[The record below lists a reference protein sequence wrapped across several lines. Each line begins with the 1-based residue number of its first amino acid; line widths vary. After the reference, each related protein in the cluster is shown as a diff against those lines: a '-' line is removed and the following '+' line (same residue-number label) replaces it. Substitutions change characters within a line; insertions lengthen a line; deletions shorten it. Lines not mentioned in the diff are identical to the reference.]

1 MEQFI
6 PWCAFLGGWLL
17 FAGPILQAALELR
30 EQELSR
36 EEFEAA
42 NALVERERPVS
53 AWWWLVPPVYYWLN
67 HRRSNRMNKAMMKLL
82 TPQQMSGLID
92 YVNKATGW
100 LFVGVGGLL
109 IALNETWLLCE
120 HHGWSLAVYWPLVVF
135 MVVVSVGNAV
145 ARIAWRR
152 RATASDAAPNRQST
166 LLPKS

>member
-6 PWCAFLGGWLL
+6 LWCAFLGAWLL

-42 NALVERERPVS
+42 NALVEREPPVS
-53 AWWWLVPPVYYWLN
+53 AWWWLLPPVYYWLN
-67 HRRSNRMNKAMMKLL
+67 HRRSDRMNKAMMKLL

-109 IALNETWLLCE
+109 IAIKETWLLSE
-120 HHGWSLAVYWPLVVF
+120 HNDWPLAAYWTLVVF
-135 MVVVSVGNAV
+135 MIVVSVGNAV

-152 RATASDAAPNRQST
+152 RVTASDAPPNDG
-166 LLPKS
+166 